1 MTITLAPR
9 NTMAPVPRVEIS
21 FEAADLPAGT
31 DRVTVWRVANGR
43 EFKVRDGIDRVV
55 ISAVNMVDVEP
66 DLRGSIIYQA
76 ECWAGSTPLGRV
88 ALGATEMAWAG
99 GAVIQQPLDPSLS
112 VEAVLKWGT
121 ANELARE
128 SPGALVFSSGAVA
141 PDYVGFGP
149 RRALQGVDIV
159 LDVAESDRE
168 TLHASLG
175 TYAQSQLPIWL
186 IRAPDVRWPAVFFCH
201 VPRLVEVDRS
211 GYGGNVLSYV
221 LKVDEVNPPAA
232 ALVISLLSYD
242 DLDVSYASYTAMD
255 AAYASYDIRD
265 RDYSLA
271 GAAG

>member
-1 MTITLAPR
+1 MTVVLTPR

-21 FEAADLPAGT
+21 FDAADLPAGT

-55 ISAVNMVDVEP
+55 ISSVSLVDVEP
-66 DLRGSIIYQA
+66 DLRGLLIYQA
-76 ECWAGSTPLGRV
+76 ECWAGSASLGRV
-88 ALGATEMAWAG
+88 ALGSTAMAWTG
-99 GAVIQQPLDPSLS
+99 GTVIQQPLDPALS
-112 VEAVLKWGT
+112 VEAQLNWGT
-121 ANELARE
+121 ATDLTRTT
-128 SPGALVFSSGAVA
+128 PGGLVFSSGSVA

-149 RRALQGVDIV
+149 RRSLQGVV
-159 LDVAESDRE
+159 LVFEVDEADQE
-168 TLHASLG
+168 TLQATLG
-175 TYAQSQLPIWL
+175 TYNTQQLPIWL
-186 IRAPDVRWPAVFFCH
+186 IRSTDVRWPTVFFCH
-201 VPRLVEVDRS
+201 VPALTETDRS
-211 GYGGNVLSYV
+211 GYGGDIIGYSAT
-221 LKVDEVNPPAA
+221 VDEVNPPAA